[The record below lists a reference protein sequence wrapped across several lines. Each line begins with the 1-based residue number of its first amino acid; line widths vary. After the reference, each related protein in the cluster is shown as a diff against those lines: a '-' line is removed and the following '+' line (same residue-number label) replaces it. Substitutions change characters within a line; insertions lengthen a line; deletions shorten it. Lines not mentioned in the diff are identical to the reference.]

1 MTPLQTVI
9 AAIKMI
15 PENPIDK
22 DRLLSSLQSMVE
34 AEKEF
39 AEYVWMQGVA
49 TGYESGKNGSS
60 SKPTL
65 PEFLNQL
72 YPEK

>member
-22 DRLLSSLQSMVE
+22 NRLLSSLQSMVE

-39 AEYVWMQGVA
+39 VKSVWMEGL
-49 TGYESGKNGSS
+49 TRGYKDGKGGENNN
-60 SKPTL
+60 PTL

-72 YPEK
+72 YPGK